1 MADFTV
7 DETTIGIKGSS
18 GEAYLGGHGD
28 MNCHMK
34 IPGHW
39 IFTTSK
45 RGEFDLLGWM
55 DAMRPVGKNGRT
67 IDLEYELRS
76 PKSITYWSATTETI
90 GWYGCTT
97 NMEILINQFKEMGK
111 WLQSPEAKTNFEM
124 LYNLPLYDTYEPE
137 PEPVSV
143 ASSASL
149 SEEER
154 KEKNRKARERAKK
167 RKQTAKVGPVPVGMI
182 YSA

>member
-1 MADFTV
+1 MAHFTIN
-7 DETTIGIKGSS
+7 ETTIGIKGSS
-18 GEAYLGGHGD
+18 GEAYIGGHGD
-28 MNCHMK
+28 MICHMK

-45 RGEFDLLGWM
+45 RGEFDFLGWM

-76 PKSITYWSATTETI
+76 PESITYWSATTETI

-97 NMEILINQFKEMGK
+97 NMEILVNQFKEMGK
-111 WLQSPEAKTNFEM
+111 WLQSAEAKTEFEA
-124 LYNLPLYDTYEPE
+124 LYNRPMYDEYE

-143 ASSASL
+143 ASSVAL
-149 SEEER
+149 SDEER

-167 RKQTAKVGPVPVGMI
+167 RKQAVKAGPTPVGMV
-182 YSA
+182 YSV